1 MSDFISPEETT
12 PAPSTVPHNRE
23 AEEATL
29 GSVLINPE
37 CYYDLNFLA
46 PDDFYIHRHKWIWEA
61 FAKLNDARIPIDLLT
76 VSEELERAGRLDD
89 VGGSAYLTSLI
100 SQVPSSLNAEYYARI
115 IEGMSSRRKMIT
127 AANKIATAAYNEQ
140 MTIEEAR
147 EIANREITSASEDRR
162 SDEKESFGKAISK
175 VYDRAVLNAER
186 TEKGL
191 PIVTGI
197 KTGLIDLDIQLL
209 GIENEESVLV
219 AARPGQ
225 GKTSLLFDIA
235 RHNILNEKKNVAIFS
250 LEMSDEEVARRFLAQ
265 ESEVDSTKI
274 KTGAMEMNEWTRF
287 TNAMELYENSGK
299 IFLSDVRNLTPAALR
314 AKCLKLQRM
323 YGIDLVILD
332 YLQLM
337 SSGIRSE
344 NRNREVAYISRQI
357 KLLTG
362 ELKVPIFSAVQMSRG
377 VEGRAD
383 KRPVLSDLKDSGDLE
398 QDANTVIFL
407 HHDEYKKDG
416 TTEAIIAKRRDGATG
431 SVNLVYRKQFT
442 KFVNAAK

>member
-1 MSDFISPEETT
+1 MSDDIVFPEETI
-12 PAPSTVPHNRE
+12 SQVPHSRD
-23 AEEATL
+23 AEEALL

-46 PDDFYIHRHKWIWEA
+46 PDDFYIHSNKWVWEA
-61 FAKLNDARIPIDLLT
+61 YSKLNDSRQPIDFLT
-76 VSEELERAGRLDD
+76 VSEELERAGKLAEI
-89 VGGSAYLTSLI
+89 GGSAYLTTLI
-100 SQVPSSLNAEYYARI
+100 NKVPSSLNSESYARI
-115 IEGMSSRRKMIT
+115 IEGCSARRKMIS

-140 MTIEEAR
+140 MTIAEAR

-162 SDEKESFGKAISK
+162 NDEKESFVRAMSR

-186 TEKGL
+186 TAKGL

-209 GIENEESVLV
+209 GVENEESVLI

-235 RHNILNEKKNVAIFS
+235 RHNVLRESKNVAVFS

-265 ESEVDSTKI
+265 EAEVDSTKI
-274 KTGAMEMNEWTRF
+274 KTGTMDQLEWSRF
-287 TNAMELYENSGK
+287 TNAMELYENSGQ
-299 IFLSDVRNLTPAALR
+299 IFLSDVRGLTPAALR

-323 YGIDLVILD
+323 YGIDLVVVD

-337 SSGIRSE
+337 SPGIRVE

-407 HHDEYKKDG
+407 HHDEYKKDAP
-416 TTEAIIAKRRDGATG
+416 TEAIIAKRRDGATG
-431 SVNLVYRKQFT
+431 SVNIVYRKQFT
-442 KFVNAAK
+442 KFGNVTRN